1 MPGENDPD
9 HKISPKVEILNR
21 PEEERLRRDIY
32 RPDLEKLHLFTQML
46 RINTLYKEAKVKH
59 K

>member
-1 MPGENDPD
+1 MKKPD
-9 HKISPKVEILNR
+9 NTNKPAKDAKFIT
-21 PEEERLRRDIY
+21 EEERLRNDIY

-46 RINTLYKEAKVKH
+46 RLNNLFTKARITH